1 MKPTPTNYRPQ
12 FLAFD
17 IETGP
22 ADGIESLIPPFDPSE
37 VKVGNMKDPALIA
50 AKIAQAE
57 ASHRSTFVSNAAL
70 APESGKVL
78 AIGLAYIGDEGK
90 PADFFALTGDE
101 AEVLRSFWRIVSDSL
116 TGKTDRTLFVGFNS
130 REFDLP
136 FLVARSWVNSVSIPP
151 AVFELRGRFPNW
163 SSAFY
168 DLRDLWI
175 LGRNSG
181 RSNLDTVA
189 RALTGEGKSG
199 SGADFASDLA
209 SDPEAAIA
217 YLRKDLELTCRVA
230 YRMGLAQ
237 AANRSEPLE

>member
-1 MKPTPTNYRPQ
+1 MKLDPNPAQR

-22 ADGIESLIPPFDPSE
+22 ADGIDALIPPFDPAE
-37 VKVGNMKDPALIA
+37 VKVGNLKSADLIA

-57 ASHRSTFVSNAAL
+57 ANHRSNFISSAAL

-78 AIGLAYIGDEGK
+78 AIGLAYIGPKGE
-90 PADFFALTGDE
+90 ADDFSALTGDE
-101 AEVLRSFWRIVSDSL
+101 AEILTAFWNLVRSAQNGNL
-116 TGKTDRTLFVGFNS
+116 GRTLFVGFNS

-136 FLVARSWVNSVSIPP
+136 FLVARSWIVGV
-151 AVFELRGRFPNW
+151 AVPNIYQMRGRFPAW
-163 SSAFY
+163 SSVFY
-168 DLRDLWI
+168 DLRDYWV

-199 SGADFASDLA
+199 SGADFATDLA
-209 SDPEAAIA
+209 NDPDKAIA
-217 YLRKDLELTCRVA
+217 YLRQDLELTCRVA
-230 YRMGLAQ
+230 FRMGFEAGESSSV
-237 AANRSEPLE
+237 NFVD